1 MARGDRVTAEDGSDV
16 EFTHSRDP
24 RPPRVIPVR
33 DLWKTVVAITAA
45 LGISL
50 SGVSI
55 WALDQR
61 VVQLIRAHE
70 QDPQAHMNLIRTV
83 DAQVASDKAKDA
95 EIRRLTIQIDG
106 LQQDVR
112 SLRETIVELKTV
124 ISRDHGGGRR

>member
-1 MARGDRVTAEDGSDV
+1 MFRGDRVTASDGK
-16 EFTHSRDP
+16 EYQFPHSRDP
-24 RPPRVIPVR
+24 RPPQVVPMK

-50 SGVSI
+50 AGILV

-61 VVQLIRAHE
+61 VNQLIQLHEINPRAHME
-70 QDPQAHMNLIRTV
+70 LVRTA
-83 DAQVASDKAKDA
+83 DAQHASDKAKDA

-124 ISRDHGGGRR
+124 INRELRAR

>member
-1 MARGDRVTAEDGSDV
+1 MTASDGKEY
-16 EFTHSRDP
+16 EFSHSRDP
-24 RPPRVIPVR
+24 RPPQVVPMR

-50 SGVSI
+50 AGVGI

-61 VVQLIRAHE
+61 VNQLIQLHEINPRAHME
-70 QDPQAHMNLIRTV
+70 LVRTV
-83 DAQVASDKAKDA
+83 DAQNASDKAKDA

-112 SLRETIVELKTV
+112 NLRETIVELKTL
-124 ISRDHGGGRR
+124 IGREYQRR

>member
-1 MARGDRVTAEDGSDV
+1 MFRGDRVTASDGK
-16 EFTHSRDP
+16 EYQFTHSRDP
-24 RPPRVIPVR
+24 RPPQVVPMK

-50 SGVSI
+50 AGILV

-61 VVQLIRAHE
+61 VNQLIQLHEINPRAHME
-70 QDPQAHMNLIRTV
+70 LVRTA
-83 DAQVASDKAKDA
+83 DAQHASDKAKDA

-124 ISRDHGGGRR
+124 INRELRAR